1 MTTFTIRSIKLSR
14 VQTFTHF
21 ANDAEGKTSCLWA
34 NTNGKEGTLG
44 DQCMSRGFRG
54 TALRV
59 TEKNARRVAYQ
70 WLRKMYE

>member
-1 MTTFTIRSIKLSR
+1 MTTFTIESKKFGRTI
-14 VQTFTHF
+14 TFTHF
-21 ANDAEGKTSCLWA
+21 ADDAEGKTSCLWA
-34 NTNGKEGTLG
+34 DMNGKEGTLG
-44 DQCMSRGFRG
+44 DQCMNRGFRG